1 MFIFLMQQNLFV
13 HFLNLKNFWKYNN
26 NKLYSYIFTTWIYK
40 ETWNT
45 NFMRSIVYKEYYL
58 VLVKNN
64 LPDFFLCVKIW
75 IQELMV
81 PGITVLCSL
90 LADFLDVLSKVWL
103 RFTRAVKIDWYDLQL
118 YLWQHCIR
126 NRPYNS

>member
-1 MFIFLMQQNLFV
+1 
-13 HFLNLKNFWKYNN
+13 
-26 NKLYSYIFTTWIYK
+26 
-40 ETWNT
+40 
-45 NFMRSIVYKEYYL
+45 MRSIVYKEYYL

-103 RFTRAVKIDWYDLQL
+103 RFTRAVKID
-118 YLWQHCIR
+118 
-126 NRPYNS
+126 